1 MILMSIAIAFNVY
14 GGLIMSMIF
23 LLFVIRFKI
32 IPEEA
37 AIEEPFADEFFYCK
51 KSIRRWI

>member
-1 MILMSIAIAFNVY
+1 MSIAIAFNVY

-23 LLFVIRFKI
+23 LLFVTRFKI